1 MFQILDNLTQQ
12 AGLQTGF
19 AYCIVLVLAIV
30 TGLFLLTKGGDA
42 LSDHSSILAKALG
55 VPSVVVGL
63 TIVSIA
69 TSAPELFTSIAA
81 IRSSAQGL
89 IIGNIIGSNIANIGL
104 ILGLALMVKSVDTRD
119 TISKSQNITLL
130 LLSFAF
136 CCFLFF
142 NRSKNLDGFSGAQI
156 SMETEINPPF
166 GALLLGFIAVYLF
179 CTTAKALGERKKER
193 EVKIDK
199 KSSEAPVKALLLSV
213 FFILLSTAALWAGSD
228 CLVFGAKNLAIIAG
242 VPEELIGFSILA
254 IGTSL
259 PELAASISLVKKGEH
274 KMLLGNIVGSNLF
287 NIGLVGGVAGILGP
301 VRSTTPFPWIDYV
314 SLLLLT
320 VILCFWLKG
329 RTLTRK
335 EGFVLLA
342 VYLASSLFT
351 WALNGNA

>member
-1 MFQILDNLTQQ
+1 MNQILHNLTQQ
-12 AGLQTGF
+12 AGLGTGF
-19 AYCIVLVLAIV
+19 AYCVVLVIAIV
-30 TGLFLLTKGGDA
+30 AGLYLLTKGGDA
-42 LSDHSSILAKALG
+42 LSDHSSLLAKALG

-81 IRSSAQGL
+81 IRSNAQGL
-89 IIGNIIGSNIANIGL
+89 ILGNIIGSNIANIGL
-104 ILGLALMVKSVDTRD
+104 ILGLALMVKNVDTRD
-119 TISKSQNITLL
+119 TISKSQMATLL
-130 LLSFAF
+130 LLTLVF

-142 NRSKNLDGFSGAQI
+142 NPSKNLSLFPGV
-156 SMETEINPPF
+156 
-166 GALLLGFIAVYLF
+166 LLLGFISVYLF
-179 CTTAKALGERKKER
+179 GTTAKALGKREKDRNTKTHKEAS
-193 EVKIDK
+193 DT
-199 KSSEAPVKALLLSV
+199 PTKALLLSA

-228 CLVFGAKNLAIIAG
+228 FLVFGAQNLAKIAG

-274 KMLLGNIVGSNLF
+274 KMLLGNIVGSNIF

-301 VRSTTPFPWIDYV
+301 VSSKTPFPWIDYL

-320 VILCFWLKG
+320 ALFCLWLRG

-335 EGFVLLA
+335 EGFILLA
-342 VYLASSLFT
+342 GYLASSLLT
-351 WALNGNA
+351 WMLNG